1 VEQLERVDLSMSEDN
16 MKLAF
21 WINVYNSLIMHV
33 MPDIAQSLCFVFFN
47 DFTALIFIHLQ
58 AYLGYGIPSSS
69 LKRMALFH
77 KVEQCTIYLIGVQ
90 YANMLHLVLRIFLF
104 GGKYVHF

>member
-33 MPDIAQSLCFVFFN
+33 MPDIAVTLLCVFLMILLPSFS
-47 DFTALIFIHLQ
+47 FTCRHI
-58 AYLGYGIPSSS
+58 
-69 LKRMALFH
+69 
-77 KVEQCTIYLIGVQ
+77 
-90 YANMLHLVLRIFLF
+90 
-104 GGKYVHF
+104 